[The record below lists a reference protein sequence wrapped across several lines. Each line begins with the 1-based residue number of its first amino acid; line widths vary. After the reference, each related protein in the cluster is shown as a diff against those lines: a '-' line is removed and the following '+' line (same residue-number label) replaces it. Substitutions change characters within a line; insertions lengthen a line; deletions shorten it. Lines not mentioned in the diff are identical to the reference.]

1 VTTRAVVVAI
11 VFVVL
16 AMTGCSGGGSSPSGA
31 TTTTLPM
38 LRADLIPAGV
48 AAVEAARGGPQQY
61 TEINAF
67 AGGVNLFVSTG
78 DGNELAYVYHD
89 GKLDPPPAPQPSSDA
104 PFATAGAALDA
115 GPRLIKEVTTQLEGS
130 IPVAL
135 ALVQRQQ
142 EGLVWD
148 VTVIGTRGGQI
159 DVLYTP
165 QGTMLGVV
173 AAQ

>member
-1 VTTRAVVVAI
+1 MNVRIVVA
-11 VFVVL
+11 FVAFVL
-16 AMTGCSGGGSSPSGA
+16 MTVAACSSGRSSSGP
-31 TTTTLPM
+31 TTTSVPM

-48 AAVEAARGGPQQY
+48 AAVEAARHGPQRY

-67 AGGVNLFVSTG
+67 DGGVNLFVSTG
-78 DGNELAYVYHD
+78 DGNELAYVYRD
-89 GKLDPPPAPQPSSDA
+89 GKLDAPPGPQPSAST
-104 PFATAGAALDA
+104 PFATTGAALDA
-115 GPRLIKEVTTQLEGS
+115 GPRLLQEVTTQLEGS
-130 IPVAL
+130 VPVAL

-148 VTVIGTRGGQI
+148 VTVIGTKGGQI